1 MNFDLTSYSVFRP
14 QTKPTARWFGTKSL
28 KECCTCLKIDKH
40 AKMPL
45 GFWVSRQPQHS
56 TRYID
61 KKSKKIK
68 RCGRCVIACQVT
80 DIEGNWQGWQ
90 PAGSGNWILLYM
102 RLFGSFK
109 LMRVWDSFE
118 NTNMKIHIWRSLW
131 EGKIVKLI
139 TFKLYLRSKVTGS
152 AAWSKCKFS
161 CSGFPSILVPQLIAQ
176 NHSSIELDAASK
188 GWIGWLFISIRPKAD
203 HCLALVTPS
212 LTNVV
217 ETDVILFCVKLCE
230 LLLWISWSGRR
241 CYWWQNETKA
251 VLMNQYLS
259 KLLHEFKFWHGLVKV
274 FTCIC

>member
-1 MNFDLTSYSVFRP
+1 MQIQLLRFPLHPCATVDWD
-14 QTKPTARWFGTKSL
+14 WFWD
-28 KECCTCLKIDKH
+28 C
-40 AKMPL
+40 
-45 GFWVSRQPQHS
+45 
-56 TRYID
+56 
-61 KKSKKIK
+61 
-68 RCGRCVIACQVT
+68 
-80 DIEGNWQGWQ
+80 
-90 PAGSGNWILLYM
+90 
-102 RLFGSFK
+102 FGI
-109 LMRVWDSFE
+109 VWDSSE
-118 NTNMKIHIWRSLW
+118 NTNMKIFC
-131 EGKIVKLI
+131 KI
-139 TFKLYLRSKVTGS
+139 TNY
-152 AAWSKCKFS
+152 KFS

-274 FTCIC
+274 FIWICQSCNMDLS